1 MEPSAQSPRRPAY
14 RPSLAVF
21 TAFGAAWVFVLVIL
35 GAFTTSIN
43 AGMAFPDW
51 PLSNGSLNPK
61 GWLSNEAMFSEHAH
75 RLSAGVMSIVI
86 MVIGAWVWR
95 TDSRRWMRKLA
106 VFAVVLVL
114 VQAAVGGLRV
124 LLN

>member
-21 TAFGAAWVFVLVIL
+21 TAFGAAWVFVLVTH

-51 PLSNGSLNPK
+51 PLSNGSLNPP
-61 GWLSNEAMFSEHAH
+61 GWLRNISMFAEHSH
-75 RLSAGVMSIVI
+75 RLSAGVMTVLTLILA
-86 MVIGAWVWR
+86 AWI
-95 TDSRRWMRKLA
+95 SLKEERRWLRRLA
-106 VFAVVLVL
+106 
-114 VQAAVGGLRV
+114 
-124 LLN
+124 